1 MLYNMI
7 NMYKPPFSITEEML
21 NLSMSISEKVA
32 KIPFFD
38 SLNRM
43 PILRRNSQ
51 IKSIYSSLA
60 IEANSLSISQVKD
73 VIDGKIV
80 IGEQKEI
87 TEVKNAY
94 KAYEMISEFDGYLEK
109 DCLKAHSVLTNLILS
124 DSGKFRDHEEGV
136 FDGDKVIFVA
146 PPAHL
151 VPKLVADLFDWLQN
165 DLSTPLLIKSCI
177 FHYEF
182 VFIHPFSD
190 GNGRIARLWQNV
202 LLMKWNKI
210 FKYIPIESNIK
221 EWQAEYYRAISE
233 SHKRGDSNV
242 FIEFM
247 LKAIDKSLDEV
258 LTSCE
263 KEKANISEQVNGLLE
278 VMEYGV
284 PLSAN
289 EIMKRLNV
297 KSKETLRSSY
307 LNPAMENGLVEMTLP
322 DKPNSKNQRYVKK

>member
-1 MLYNMI
+1 MLYNI
-7 NMYKPPFSITEEML
+7 NVMYRPPFSITAEML

-38 SLNRM
+38 SLKRM
-43 PILRRNSQ
+43 PVLRRNSQ

-60 IEANSLSISQVKD
+60 IEANSLSLFQVKD
-73 VIDGKIV
+73 VIDGKTV

-94 KAYEMISEFDGYLEK
+94 KAYGMISEFDGYSEK
-109 DCLKAHSVLTNLILS
+109 DCLKAHSILTNLILS
-124 DSGKFRDHEEGV
+124 DSGKYRNHEEEV
-136 FDGDKVIFVA
+136 LDGDKVIFVA
-146 PPAHL
+146 PPANL
-151 VPKLVADLFDWLQN
+151 VPKLVKDLFNWLKN
-165 DLSTPLLIKSCI
+165 DESTPLLIKSCI

-190 GNGRIARLWQNV
+190 GNGRMARLWQNV

-221 EWQAEYYRAISE
+221 EWQAEYYQAISE
-233 SHKRGDSNV
+233 SHKRGNSNI

-247 LKAIDKSLDEV
+247 LKAINMSLEEV

-263 KEKANISEQVNGLLE
+263 KERSNISKQINALLE
-278 VMEYGV
+278 VMNYGI

-289 EIMKRLNV
+289 EIMKRLGV

-322 DKPNSKNQRYVKK
+322 DKSNSKNQKYLKK